1 MKRMKKILIL
11 SCFISAVC
19 SSCSNK
25 ELSFP
30 DYKYTSV
37 YFPYQSPVRTLVLG
51 NDVFDNSLDNE
62 HKFTIMATMGGV
74 YANNRDISID
84 VSVDPALCNN
94 LTFSQGGSN
103 VIVMPSSYYTLPKD
117 MTIRIPS
124 GSVMG
129 GMEVQ
134 LTDDFF
140 SDPRSITNTFVIP
153 VRMNTVK
160 NADSILDGKS
170 DLANPDPR
178 IVGNWTVAPKNYTLY
193 AVKYINPWHGNYLRR
208 GVEAIKDNTGDTNIV
223 YHTQY
228 VETDQVC
235 SIGTQSLSGDSLLL
249 NGKSRTNIDMP
260 FQLQLTFDNDGKCN
274 IKGLPSASYTVTGNG
289 EFVKGGDSWGN
300 EKRDVLHLKYSIDFG
315 TSVHNFTD
323 TLVIRDRGVKFET
336 FAPVVN

>member
-1 MKRMKKILIL
+1 MKKILIL
-11 SCFISAVC
+11 SCFILTVC
-19 SSCSNK
+19 CSCSNK

-51 NDVFDNSLDNE
+51 NDIFDNTLDNE

-74 YANNRDISID
+74 YTNNRDISID
-84 VSVDPALCNN
+84 VSMDPALCNN
-94 LTFSQGGSN
+94 LTFGQGGSN
-103 VIVMPSSYYTLPKD
+103 VIVMPTNYYTFPKD
-117 MTIRIPS
+117 MTIHIPS

-129 GMEVQ
+129 GMEVE
-134 LTDDFF
+134 LTDAFF
-140 SDPRSITNTFVIP
+140 ADPRAITNTFVIP
-153 VRMNTVK
+153 LRMNAVK
-160 NADSILDGKS
+160 NADSIL
-170 DLANPDPR
+170 
-178 IVGNWTVAPKNYTLY
+178 TPKNYTLY
-193 AVKYINPWHGNYLRR
+193 AIKYINPWHGNYLRR
-208 GVEAIKDNTGDTNIV
+208 GVEAIKDNAGDTNIV

-249 NGKSRTNIDMP
+249 NGKSRMNLDMP
-260 FQLQLTFDNDGKCN
+260 FQLQLTFDNSGKCN

-289 EFVKGGDSWGN
+289 EFIKGGDAWGN
-300 EKRDVLHLKYSIDFG
+300 QKRDVLHLKYTVDFG